1 MDYNQLKYI
10 VEVVEAGSIS
20 QAANNLFISQ
30 PNLSNQILKLE
41 KEIGKNIFYRSNRGV
56 TLTSYGVEV
65 YYYAKSIIKQY
76 NIIES
81 KLLTKSNDN
90 KVKITSFGSE
100 IINSQFFETC
110 RKYNNENYEFE
121 LSECGVEKSIQ
132 KVIERDC
139 DIGIIIYSDFQ
150 RNMLN
155 QYLFAGDLEL
165 QDLFV
170 GDMKIHMSKNNEK
183 SKKSIL
189 NREDLQDLF
198 HVKKTY
204 LFEGIFNLN
213 YEMEHLGIPD
223 TNKIILA
230 NGNKTYNDALHN
242 LPSFAMEVDW
252 KCKKGLHSELA
263 RISYEGKRLD
273 ITCGMVK
280 RKNEILKEELLFFV
294 DKLIEA
300 YS

>member
-1 MDYNQLKYI
+1 MDYHQLKYI
-10 VEVVEAGSIS
+10 VEIVEAGSIS
-20 QAANNLFISQ
+20 KAANKLYISQ
-30 PNLSNQILKLE
+30 PNLSNQISKLE
-41 KEIGKNIFYRSNRGV
+41 EEIGKNIFYRSNRGV

-65 YYYAKSIIKQY
+65 YYQAKSIVEQY

-90 KVKITSFGSE
+90 KIKIASFGSE
-100 IINSQFFETC
+100 IINYQFFETC
-110 RKYNNENYEFE
+110 RRYNNENYEFE
-121 LSECGVEKSIQ
+121 LSELGLEKSIQ
-132 KVIERDC
+132 KVIQRDS
-139 DIGIIIYSDFQ
+139 DIAIIVYSEFQ

-155 QYLFAGDLEL
+155 QYLLAGNLEL
-165 QDLFV
+165 QDLFI
-170 GDMKIHMSKNNEK
+170 GDMKVHISKEDER
-183 SKKSIL
+183 SKKEVL
-189 NREDLQDLF
+189 NREDLKDLF

-204 LFEGIFNLN
+204 LFEGVFNFN

-223 TNKIILA
+223 TNKIILT
-230 NGNKTYNDALHN
+230 NGNKTYNDALRN

-252 KCKKGLHSELA
+252 NCKYKIHSDLA

-280 RKNEILKEELLFFV
+280 RKNEILKEELSFFV
-294 DKLIEA
+294 DKLIDS